1 MMLLALLALILFPSV
16 ASATS
21 DAPDLL
27 RIDVNFTWSG
37 IPFLPGPVTVS
48 GSNVYQHGI
57 GYIDTQGVLTRP
69 NYVVADTGV
78 SSRSYVDIGWSPTHL
93 GINLEA
99 GIPGGVGP
107 DGARFPSGYQHFTAG
122 VSETPGT
129 YTGASFQNESG
140 PLSTYG
146 IFAADSGSVRVVGVP
161 ELAILPRFTRHLGGR
176 QLNALV
182 NPSLQRLTAWGAAE
196 LLGTKNH
203 GHYIVLPTVILEVE
217 DWCSGITAMKWLMLL
232 ALVFGLVSRLGL
244 LGTVMLIFAAAL
256 TALEANI
263 LRVAAV
269 GYGYGEHP
277 LGWIAVAFG
286 VGQVLLF
293 GLALSIKN
301 LNRDPG
307 MIR

>member
-146 IFAADSGSVRVVGVP
+146 IFAADRGSVRVVGVP
-161 ELAILPRFTRHLGGR
+161 EARNPPATHSASRRAPAQCPCQSDAPAPDGLGRRRTARHEEPR
-176 QLNALV
+176 
-182 NPSLQRLTAWGAAE
+182 SLHRAPD
-196 LLGTKNH
+196 
-203 GHYIVLPTVILEVE
+203 GHP
-217 DWCSGITAMKWLMLL
+217 
-232 ALVFGLVSRLGL
+232 
-244 LGTVMLIFAAAL
+244 
-256 TALEANI
+256 
-263 LRVAAV
+263 
-269 GYGYGEHP
+269 
-277 LGWIAVAFG
+277 
-286 VGQVLLF
+286 
-293 GLALSIKN
+293 
-301 LNRDPG
+301 
-307 MIR
+307 

>member
-69 NYVVADTGV
+69 NYVVAGTGV

-99 GIPGGVGP
+99 GLPGGVGP

-129 YTGASFQNESG
+129 YTGAILASKTNQGRSRPMASSPPTAG
-140 PLSTYG
+140 PCAWSACPSSQSSRDSLGILAGASSMPLS
-146 IFAADSGSVRVVGVP
+146 
-161 ELAILPRFTRHLGGR
+161 
-176 QLNALV
+176 
-182 NPSLQRLTAWGAAE
+182 
-196 LLGTKNH
+196 
-203 GHYIVLPTVILEVE
+203 
-217 DWCSGITAMKWLMLL
+217 
-232 ALVFGLVSRLGL
+232 
-244 LGTVMLIFAAAL
+244 
-256 TALEANI
+256 
-263 LRVAAV
+263 
-269 GYGYGEHP
+269 
-277 LGWIAVAFG
+277 
-286 VGQVLLF
+286 
-293 GLALSIKN
+293 
-301 LNRDPG
+301 
-307 MIR
+307 IRRSSA